1 MEQPYVKT
9 SEVTST
15 ASLPK
20 FQSAV
25 ALKCPGTDISP
36 RFDKLTNG

>member
-1 MEQPYVKT
+1 MSNLMLKT
-9 SEVTST
+9 REVTST

-25 ALKCPGTDISP
+25 ALKCPRTDMSP